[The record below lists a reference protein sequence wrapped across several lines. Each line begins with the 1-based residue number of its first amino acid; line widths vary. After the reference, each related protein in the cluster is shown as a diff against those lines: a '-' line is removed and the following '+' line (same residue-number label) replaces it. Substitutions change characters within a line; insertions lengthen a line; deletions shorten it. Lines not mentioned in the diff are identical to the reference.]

1 MEINVLTYN
10 MSWATQKNI
19 LTGSEKDFVAA
30 CQQKYKKGG
39 KQCTKNAIKNI
50 GTLPKLDL
58 MFIQEVNSDIEKR
71 IMKVQPNLKDY
82 KRAKIGISI
91 VSTLWNPEVFGK
103 LIFEASLN
111 LTNSKKNVRPCQILV
126 FEKTDNE
133 SILLINVHLPH
144 KKKFMERE
152 MKKIQKKIF
161 SNEFLQ
167 KVISNEKIKI
177 IFGGDFNDDKT
188 YIHNNKP
195 LIINKVKLTH
205 KKTKKQAKKTLKSC
219 CWKKNPKKYFSDT
232 GDYILVNKNVKQLEI
247 EIPKIF
253 KKKGRQNRL
262 FSDHMPVFSRLVI

>member
-1 MEINVLTYN
+1 

-19 LTGSEKDFVAA
+19 LAGTEKDFVAA
-30 CQQKYKKGG
+30 CQKEYKKGG
-39 KQCTKNAIKNI
+39 KKCTKTAIEKI
-50 GTLPKLDL
+50 GTLPRLDL
-58 MFIQEVNSDIEKR
+58 MFIQEVNSELEKQ

-82 KRAKIGISI
+82 KRAKIGMTI

-103 LIFEASLN
+103 LIFEDSLN

-133 SILLINVHLPH
+133 FILLINAHLPH
-144 KKKFMERE
+144 KKKFMDRA

-161 SNEFLQ
+161 SNKFIQE
-167 KVISNEKIKI
+167 VVSNQNIKI
-177 IFGGDFNDDKT
+177 IFGGDFNDEHTILHK
-188 YIHNNKP
+188 NRP

-205 KKTKKQAKKTLKSC
+205 IKTKKQAKKTLKSC

-253 KKKGRQNRL
+253 KKNGRKNRL
-262 FSDHMPVFSRLVI
+262 FSDHMPVFSKLVI